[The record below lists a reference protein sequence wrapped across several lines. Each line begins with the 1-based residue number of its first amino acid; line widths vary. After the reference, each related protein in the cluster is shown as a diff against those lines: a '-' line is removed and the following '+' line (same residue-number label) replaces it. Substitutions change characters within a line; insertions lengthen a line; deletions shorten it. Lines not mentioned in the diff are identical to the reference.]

1 MENIDLKHQLNDKKI
16 NLEGIQNS
24 FAEQQVKAGKVPLL
38 ESDNEDLKMKLKRYE
53 NTEKDIMKELNNVTN
68 QRNDLLKKIDDYSK
82 NPHLAANASNKRNTG
97 RSTTFQRSGINANTS
112 DLSMNKPMM
121 MGGGKIFIK

>member
-1 MENIDLKHQLNDKKI
+1 MKI

-38 ESDNEDLKMKLKRYE
+38 ENDNEDLKLRLKRYE
-53 NTEKDIMKELNNVTN
+53 NTEKDIMNELNNVTN

-82 NPHLAANASNKRNTG
+82 NPHLINNASGKRSTG
-97 RSTTFQRSGINANTS
+97 RGTTFQRSGLNANSS
-112 DLSMNKPMM
+112 DLSMNKTNM
-121 MGGGKIFIK
+121 MGGGKI